1 LDGRLRQR
9 DMISR
14 VYSDEPPFMTQRYE
28 FHDYV
33 DHQDTSGERISF
45 PTRVVLHYYMGE
57 LPDGTPVEY
66 KTWTMRVTDIAFNSK
81 IDDDQFM
88 LQFPDDYEVL
98 DALHGLGWTRAGDLP
113 EVRQQGR
120 KRRSYI
126 IAAVTIP
133 AGLLLLGGVVWWEL
147 RRRRAKQSKS

>member
-1 LDGRLRQR
+1 
-9 DMISR
+9 
-14 VYSDEPPFMTQRYE
+14 
-28 FHDYV
+28 
-33 DHQDTSGERISF
+33 
-45 PTRVVLHYYMGE
+45 
-57 LPDGTPVEY
+57 
-66 KTWTMRVTDIAFNSK
+66 
-81 IDDDQFM
+81 M